1 MHPLQSLDLAH
12 VWHPFTQHDE
22 WEADGPPLIV
32 EAAEGCELIDV
43 NGRRYLD
50 GVASL
55 WTNVHGHRHPTID
68 AAVRAQLDRV
78 AHSTLLGL
86 GGTPSTVLAAR
97 LARLLAD
104 RLPGAGLTRMFYSDS
119 GSSAVEVALKIAFQY
134 QQQLGQTERTRFAA
148 LSESYHGDTLGSVSV
163 GGIELFHSIYRPLIF
178 DTVRIPAPETPAP
191 AQEAACLAR
200 AEALIAEHGAQLAG
214 LIVEPLVQG
223 AAGMRMHS
231 PAFLATLLRMAR
243 EAGLVIIADEVA
255 TGFGRTGTMFAMEQV
270 DVQPDLLALAKG
282 LSGGYLPLAV
292 TAASER
298 IFDAFRGP
306 YTRYRTFFHGHTYTG
321 NALACAAALG
331 SLDVFEQEDT
341 LAGLPEK
348 ITALRDALAALRSPH
363 VGSTRQKGLMAGV
376 VLQHDRPAEERIGH
390 RVCMAAREHGVIVR
404 PLGDVVV
411 VMPPLAMTPAQ
422 IRAVVAAVGAAIDET
437 LYSSSSRFSE
447 NGQATSVASSGS
459 GHCAP

>member
-22 WEADGPPLIV
+22 WEADGPPLVI
-32 EAAEGCELIDV
+32 EAAEGCELIDIEG
-43 NGRRYLD
+43 NRYLD

-68 AAVRAQLDRV
+68 AAIRAQLDRV
-78 AHSTLLGL
+78 AHSSLLGL
-86 GGTPSTVLAAR
+86 ASSQSVRLAAR
-97 LARLLAD
+97 LAALLE
-104 RLPGAGLTRMFYSDS
+104 RHLPGAGLSRMFYSDS

-134 QQQLGQTERTRFAA
+134 QQQIGQTQRSRFAA

-163 GGIELFHSIYRPLIF
+163 GGIDLFHSIYRPLIF
-178 DTVRIPAPETPAP
+178 ETARIPAPDTPDP
-191 AQEAACLAR
+191 AAEADCLAR
-200 AEALIAEHGAQLAG
+200 AEALLAEQGSQLAG

-231 PAFLATLLRMAR
+231 PAFLERLLTMAR

-270 DVQPDLLALAKG
+270 GIRPDLVAMAKG

-306 YTRYRTFFHGHTYTG
+306 YTRHRTFFHGHTYTG
-321 NALACAAALG
+321 NPLACAAALAC
-331 SLDVFEQEDT
+331 LDVFEEEDT
-341 LAGLPEK
+341 LSTLPER
-348 ITALRDALAALRSPH
+348 IAVLRDALAELPSDH
-363 VGSTRQKGLMAGV
+363 VDSVRQSGLMAGI
-376 VLQHDRPAEERIGH
+376 VLRHDRPAAERIGH
-390 RVCMAAREHGVIVR
+390 RVAMAARAHGVIVR

-411 VMPPLAMTPAQ
+411 VMPALAMAPAQ
-422 IRAVVAAVGAAIDET
+422 IRRVVEVVGLSAAEVLGGGQP
-437 LYSSSSRFSE
+437 FS
-447 NGQATSVASSGS
+447 GMT
-459 GHCAP
+459 

>member
-22 WEADGPPLIV
+22 WEADGPPLVI
-32 EAAEGCELIDV
+32 ESAEGCELIDV
-43 NGRRYLD
+43 DGRRYLD

-68 AAVRAQLDRV
+68 AAVRDQLGRV

-86 GGTPSTVLAAR
+86 AGSQSARLAAR
-97 LARLLAD
+97 LAVLLAHH
-104 RLPGAGLTRMFYSDS
+104 LPGANLSRMFYSDS

-134 QQQLGQTERTRFAA
+134 QQQIGQTQRTRFAA

-163 GGIELFHSIYRPLIF
+163 GGIDLFHTIYRPLIF
-178 DTVRIPAPETPAP
+178 DTVRIPAPDTPDPTA
-191 AQEAACLAR
+191 EAACLAR
-200 AEALIAEHGAQLAG
+200 AEALFSEHGPQLAG

-231 PAFLATLLRMAR
+231 PAFLERLLTLAR
-243 EAGLVIIADEVA
+243 DAGLVIIADEVA
-255 TGFGRTGTMFAMEQV
+255 TGFGRTGTMFAMEQIGV
-270 DVQPDLLALAKG
+270 RPDLVTLAKG

-306 YTRYRTFFHGHTYTG
+306 YTRHRTFFHGHTYTG
-321 NALACAAALG
+321 NPLACAAALAC
-331 SLDVFEQEDT
+331 LDVFEQEDT
-341 LAGLPEK
+341 LAGLPDR
-348 ITALRDALAALRSPH
+348 IAALSDALAELPGAH
-363 VGSTRQKGLMAGV
+363 IGSVRQKGLMAGI
-376 VLQHDRPAEERIGH
+376 VLHHDRPPEDRIGH
-390 RVCMAAREHGVIVR
+390 RVAMAARAHGVIVR

-411 VMPPLAMTPAQ
+411 VMPALVMSAAQ
-422 IRAVVAAVGAAIDET
+422 IRRVVEVVGIAAAEV
-437 LYSSSSRFSE
+437 LS
-447 NGQATSVASSGS
+447 
-459 GHCAP
+459 P